1 MMPIA
6 LLGNLIGVE
15 LNLVFPSVIILSVL
29 TFVLIYFTYGTFV
42 KGFAL
47 RNKKHRM
54 LRAGTLRHSYS

>member
-29 TFVLIYFTYGTFV
+29 TFVLIYFTYGTFQ

-47 RNKKHRM
+47 RNKETQN
-54 LRAGTLRHSYS
+54 A